1 MAGDPLKKGRY
12 TNFGNKIGLFSNKTG
27 NFISNSPEV
36 VLNFPFKD
44 TVLEAGMAKEDSG
57 REERFLHIEMDA
69 KDIDTLEDPKVLTN
83 FKYIDRSGEHA
94 LDENSDIEFFDEN
107 GELKQNLLIKGNNL
121 LALHTLKEK
130 LAGKVKLIYIDP
142 PYYFSEDK
150 NSDTFSYNSNF
161 KLSARLTFMRNRIEI
176 SKELL
181 SNNGVILI
189 SIDEDG
195 QSYLKI
201 SLGLCLYLP
210 RRAAGGNPE
219 YKVEGGITKRLLPGV

>member
-142 PYYFSEDK
+142 PYNTGSDGFKYNDSFNHSSWLVFMK
-150 NSDTFSYNSNF
+150 N
-161 KLSARLTFMRNRIEI
+161 RLEI
-176 SKELL
+176 AKDLL
-181 SNNGVILI
+181 SESGAIFI
-189 SIDEDG
+189 SCDDNE
-195 QSYLKI
+195 QALECYH
-201 SLGLCLYLP
+201 
-210 RRAAGGNPE
+210 
-219 YKVEGGITKRLLPGV
+219 